1 MAKAADTPPLLDA
14 ELVAFMQSGL
24 SIIAASRDAGGAPSV
39 ARVHGCRVSAD
50 RRQVTIFVARGQAG
64 TLLDDVER
72 CGALAVVFSYPPTHR
87 TIQLKCNS
95 ARVRPPA
102 PGETDHVPD
111 YVEAFTAGVLPFG
124 HEPRQ
129 MATLF
134 AFTEGDLVA
143 IDFVPESAFVQTP
156 GPKAGAPMP
165 SPAS

>member
-1 MAKAADTPPLLDA
+1 MTSADAAPPLLDA
-14 ELVAFMQSGL
+14 ELAAFMAGGL
-24 SIIAASRDAGGAPSV
+24 SILAASRDAADAPSV

-50 RRQVTIFVARGQAG
+50 RRVVTIFVARGPAG
-64 TLLDDVER
+64 SLLDDVER

-87 TIQLKCNS
+87 TIQLKCRS
-95 ARVRPPA
+95 ARVRRPE
-102 PGETDHVPD
+102 PGETDHVAD

-124 HEPRQ
+124 YEPRQ

-165 SPAS
+165 TPAP

>member
-1 MAKAADTPPLLDA
+1 MASAVDAPPLLDA
-14 ELVAFMQSGL
+14 EHAAFITGGL
-24 SIIAASRDAGGAPSV
+24 SILAASRDATDAPSV

-50 RRQVTIFVARGQAG
+50 RRVVTIFVARGQAG
-64 TLLDDVER
+64 SLIDDVER

-87 TIQLKCNS
+87 TIQLKCSS
-95 ARVRPPA
+95 ARVRLPE
-102 PGETDHVPD
+102 PGETDHVAD

-124 HEPRQ
+124 YEPRQ

-165 SPAS
+165 TPAP

>member
-1 MAKAADTPPLLDA
+1 MTKAADAPPLLDA
-14 ELVAFMQSGL
+14 ELVAFLQSGL
-24 SIIAASRDAGGAPSV
+24 SILAASRDAGDAPSV
-39 ARVHGCRVSAD
+39 ARVHGCRISAD
-50 RRQVTIFVARGQAG
+50 RRLVTIFVARGQAG
-64 TLLDDVER
+64 TLLDDVAR

-95 ARVRPPA
+95 ARVRSPV

-124 HEPRQ
+124 YELRQ

-143 IDFVPESAFVQTP
+143 IDFVPEAAFVQTP

-165 SPAS
+165 SPAR

>member
-1 MAKAADTPPLLDA
+1 MAKAADAPPLLDA

-24 SIIAASRDAGGAPSV
+24 SILAASRDAGDAPSV

-50 RRQVTIFVARGQAG
+50 RRLVTIFVARSQAG

-95 ARVRPPA
+95 ARVRLPV

-111 YVEAFTAGVLPFG
+111 YVEAFTVGVLPFG
-124 HEPRQ
+124 YEPRQ

-134 AFTEGDLVA
+134 ACTEGDLVA
-143 IDFVPESAFVQTP
+143 IDFAPESAFVQTP